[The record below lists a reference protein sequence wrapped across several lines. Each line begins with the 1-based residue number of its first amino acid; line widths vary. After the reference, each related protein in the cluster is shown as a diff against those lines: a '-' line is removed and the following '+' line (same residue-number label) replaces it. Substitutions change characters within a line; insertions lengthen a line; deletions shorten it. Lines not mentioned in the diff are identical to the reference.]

1 MLIIVR
7 HGRTPLNA
15 AGRLQGRVDSELD
28 DVGHRQAH
36 AIARAVQ
43 AQVGDV
49 AQVICSPL
57 TRARQTAAAFEAEVL
72 VDERWIELDYGVLDG
87 RPVGEVPAEVW
98 HRWRHEPTFAPEGG
112 ESHAA
117 LHQRVRAACADLAQR
132 ARHEHVVVVTH
143 VSPIKAAVTWALG
156 LDSSV
161 PWRGFVEQA
170 SITRIGVDD
179 QGPVLRTFSETAHL
193 VDLTG

>member
-15 AGRLQGRVDSELD
+15 EGRLQGRVDSRLD
-28 DVGHRQAH
+28 DVGHRQAQ
-36 AIARAVQ
+36 AIARSLV
-43 AQVGDV
+43 AQVGEITE
-49 AQVICSPL
+49 VISSPL
-57 TRARQTAAAFEAEVL
+57 TRARETAAVFGCDVA

-87 RPVGEVPAEVW
+87 RPVGAVPADVW
-98 HRWRHEPTFAPEGG
+98 HRWRHDPTFAPEGG
-112 ESHAA
+112 ESHEQ
-117 LHQRVRAACADLAQR
+117 LHQRVRQACADLAER
-132 ARHEHVVVVTH
+132 ARHHDVVVVTH

-156 LDSSV
+156 LDSAV

-170 SITRIGVDD
+170 SITRIGVDE

-193 VDLTG
+193 VGLMT

>member
-15 AGRLQGRVDSELD
+15 QGRLQGRVDAELD
-28 DVGHRQAH
+28 ALGRNQAM
-36 AIARAVQ
+36 AVAQ
-43 AQVGDV
+43 AVVRQVGDV
-49 AQVICSPL
+49 TAVVSSPL
-57 TRARQTAAAFEAEVL
+57 ARARQTAAAFGVEVT

-87 RPVGEVPAEVW
+87 VPVGEVPAEVW
-98 HRWRHEPTFAPEGG
+98 HRWRHDPDFAPEGG
-112 ESHAA
+112 ESHTS
-117 LHQRVRAACADLAQR
+117 LHRRVREACGDMAAR

-156 LDSSV
+156 LDGSV
-161 PWRGFVEQA
+161 PWRGFVDQA

-193 VDLTG
+193 VGLAE